1 MYIYFVEE
9 VGRQAIK
16 IGRSEDPFRRLGGLG
31 TANPRPLR
39 LLFLIQCL
47 STAHAVSLEQKLHKV
62 YAEYKIHGEW
72 FKRSQELQV
81 FIDKHVTSKNK

>member
-9 VGRQAIK
+9 IGRKAIK

-47 STAHAVSLEQKLHKV
+47 NTAQAVSLEQKLHKV
-62 YAEYKIHGEW
+62 YAEYNIRGEW
-72 FKRSQELQV
+72 FRRSPELV
-81 FIDKHVTSKNK
+81 SLISKHLASQSG